1 MLNTFS
7 LPRFP
12 ILGIPLPLTISA
24 YMFQDGKPDNVVAG
38 GSVSLP
44 RLRREVL
51 FWDSPLQPK
60 GARGVDSAPHPAFS
74 LITSLHGSQTD
85 CLQWMSSPLR
95 STSSVAFTSHFTLV
109 ALSRDPAGEFTTA
122 SCALFLGWVM
132 VGYILH
138 VYAFILL
145 YQ

>member
-1 MLNTFS
+1 MLNAFYS

-12 ILGIPLPLTISA
+12 ILGVPLPLTISA
-24 YMFQDGKPDNVVAG
+24 YIFQDGKPDNVVAG

-74 LITSLHGSQTD
+74 LITSLHGSQTV
-85 CLQWMSSPLR
+85 SSECHRHFAQHLLSLLR
-95 STSSVAFTSHFTLV
+95 PASRLLPFQGTQLVSSQLHLV
-109 ALSRDPAGEFTTA
+109 RCFWDEL
-122 SCALFLGWVM
+122 W
-132 VGYILH
+132 
-138 VYAFILL
+138 
-145 YQ
+145 